1 MAWYGGFPIE
11 KRYQAVSRVLVR
23 DTVKNSVEWQQSI
36 FREIHLRDQAR
47 QQPRAEERKVNVC
60 GAPGI
65 LMILPRV
72 RAGFYG
78 DKTIAALAIGEHAS
92 AAGEIRIERRA
103 VLIHT
108 MPIAPR
114 RVGLPNLH
122 QRSGNGAPLFI
133 QYAAAHDDAFAEG
146 FATVLVRQVIIVFA
160 HGAMAQDGAGQ
171 LRQSVRQRNPRL
183 DSGTIA
189 RGAVRRVNV

>member
-1 MAWYGGFPIE
+1 MKKRTDRLGCCCGRGHLNSPNFLGRSRRDLHGRGLAAPENDVEAIAERMAWYGGFPIE

-23 DTVKNSVEWQQSI
+23 DAVKNGVEWQQRI

-92 AAGEIRIERRA
+92 AAGEIRIDRHA
-103 VLIHT
+103 VPHHSKPL
-108 MPIAPR
+108 APR
-114 RVGLPNLH
+114 R
-122 QRSGNGAPLFI
+122 
-133 QYAAAHDDAFAEG
+133 
-146 FATVLVRQVIIVFA
+146 
-160 HGAMAQDGAGQ
+160 
-171 LRQSVRQRNPRL
+171 LR
-183 DSGTIA
+183 
-189 RGAVRRVNV
+189 